1 MTLLAETGKP
11 SKSCTIQ
18 SISLDLLVCL
28 LLLLFVL
35 SLSLLPALVQIL
47 HDSVIDSDALLLVLV
62 FIKRLV

>member
-18 SISLDLLVCL
+18 SISLDLLVS
-28 LLLLFVL
+28 FVIVVCFK

-47 HDSVIDSDALLLVLV
+47 HDSVIDSDALLV